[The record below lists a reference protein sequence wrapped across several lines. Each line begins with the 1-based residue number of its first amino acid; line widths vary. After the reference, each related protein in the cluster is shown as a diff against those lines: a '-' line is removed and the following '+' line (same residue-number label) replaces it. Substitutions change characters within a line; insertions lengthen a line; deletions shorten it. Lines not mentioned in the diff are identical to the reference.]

1 MSFMTRWSV
10 ARDHA
15 VTADDLGDDG
25 LITDEAVG
33 RWIDRTGAAYLE
45 QCAVLAETRS
55 RAGLDLRIRTTPH
68 AGGTQL
74 GRPPEVAVTAT
85 TTEVLPAAFIVAVR
99 VRPIGGDHDTPIDV
113 ACEVS
118 LEDPATG
125 EARPLGDEI
134 RDELIAL
141 EHAAL
146 HYN

>member
-1 MSFMTRWSV
+1 MSFMTKWSV

-25 LITDEAVG
+25 LITDDAVG
-33 RWIDRTGAAYLE
+33 RWIDRAGAAYLE
-45 QCAVLAETRS
+45 QCAGLAETRS
-55 RAGLDLRIRTTPH
+55 NAGLELRVRTTPH
-68 AGGTQL
+68 AGGAQL
-74 GRPPEVAVTAT
+74 GRPPDVAVTAT

-99 VRPIGGDHDTPIDV
+99 VRPIGGNHDTPIDV
-113 ACEVS
+113 TCEVR

-125 EARPLGDEI
+125 EAYPLGNEI

-141 EHAAL
+141 EHGAR